1 MKPAHA
7 AGRSAYCLMLARIN
21 LPHLQMWQD
30 DQQLNIT
37 PFTKLLSKQTAFL
50 KGELTSRANLERFF
64 AQFSEWR
71 SGLTESD
78 TLGWQIVD
86 LCNAALYASSECV
99 FDDACDD
106 TILLNQYVADIYQQ
120 MTELGAETSEL
131 KHYFASIQQEFQSQ
145 FNEVKHIPLPKDFF
159 VWLSDMDVSLFGVA
173 E

>member
-1 MKPAHA
+1 
-7 AGRSAYCLMLARIN
+7 
-21 LPHLQMWQD
+21 
-30 DQQLNIT
+30 
-37 PFTKLLSKQTAFL
+37 
-50 KGELTSRANLERFF
+50 
-64 AQFSEWR
+64 
-71 SGLTESD
+71 TESD